1 MDSIVSGNSLEAEY
15 KVNLNN
21 TTMKHTKQEFE
32 ALRNLIKMHSYN
44 PANTMEGMEKQLDEI
59 LDNIDPYCED
69 Y

>member
-1 MDSIVSGNSLEAEY
+1 M
-15 KVNLNN
+15 NLNN

-32 ALRNLIKMHSYN
+32 ALRDLIKMHRQE